1 MAGYELSKST
11 KVRNTMRTYKRLDPY
26 QRLERIEAA
35 GELQWDINQ
44 AKVSE
49 AGATPMSDRDRKIYM
64 AGWTQGAGWAHK
76 AIADEMLLRA
86 TLSWKPHSKYAHLTP
101 YPAEADGHREFPDGS
116 VDTCYRVLL
125 SFLEMTG
132 EALAMPE
139 MDKPELAA
147 NKAICQFL
155 CEDFKRALNAI
166 ETTDQLIGK
175 ESSG

>member
-1 MAGYELSKST
+1 VAGYELSKST
-11 KVRNTMRTYKRLDPY
+11 KVRNTMRTYKKLDPY

-76 AIADEMLLRA
+76 AIADEILLRA